1 MFDEPFRARIAPLLS
16 AVATPLARRGVTPNH
31 ITILACV
38 LGLVAAAMVAAGWP
52 RLGVALWLLSRLGD
66 GIDGVLARQGGTATS
81 FGGYLDITLDM
92 TAYTAMVVGFAVTA
106 PALWLGW
113 LSVLAG
119 YILVITTTLALSD
132 ASRAQGRRVS
142 GTDRTF
148 QFTPGLTE
156 AGETNAMYVLW
167 AVFPAQ
173 LPWLVWVW
181 AAALSITAVQRT
193 YLAARHLS

>member
-92 TAYTAMVVGFAVTA
+92 AAYTAMVVGFAATA

-167 AVFPAQ
+167 AVFPAL
-173 LPWLVWVW
+173 LPWLVWIW
-181 AAALSITAVQRT
+181 AAALAVTAVQRT
-193 YLAARHLS
+193 YLAARHLA